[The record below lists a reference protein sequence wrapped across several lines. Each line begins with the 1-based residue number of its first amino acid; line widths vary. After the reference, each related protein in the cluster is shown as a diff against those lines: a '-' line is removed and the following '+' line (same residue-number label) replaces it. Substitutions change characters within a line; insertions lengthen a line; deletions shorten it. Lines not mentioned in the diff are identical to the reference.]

1 MVIIYIRYSSN
12 HLPSTKSYDF
22 RRSNGQRIQPH
33 WVCNHIPFIGKW
45 LFFNS
50 RNHHKRK
57 REIHTFMWR
66 KKDYIVRAS
75 HIEYTTTFIAA
86 GQSTN
91 NMTFILEPS
100 IISMEEII
108 IKSNFIK
115 HEYDR
120 IIVNMKGNP
129 VVKGRTIN
137 EALGML
143 PGIINMNDELR
154 LNGGTVS
161 KIYINGR
168 ELHDRTELSSLQ
180 ATDIENVEI
189 LPEADLQYNAT
200 TKGGIIYISLK
211 KM

>member
-1 MVIIYIRYSSN
+1 MISGEVTDKEYNPIEFVTISLLSANDSSLIAGTITN
-12 HLPSTKSYDF
+12 EK
-22 RRSNGQRIQPH
+22 
-33 WVCNHIPFIGKW
+33 GKFT
-45 LFFNS
+45 LS
-50 RNHHKRK
+50 C
-57 REIHTFMWR
+57 EE

-143 PGIINMNDELR
+143 PGVINMNDELR

-200 TKGGIIYISLK
+200 TKGGIIYIFEK
-211 KM
+211 KCRWWRQWFTLFARRNEKKK